1 MNIAAR
7 KTCAMHFKWAFQVG
21 LKSAVNP
28 CSVWSFKALGGL
40 FGADLV
46 KGEEK
51 EMRRKMHILNL
62 AFTLL
67 LTGEISNHECTVSCS
82 VLPATSM
89 PLMST
94 LRRNEHSTAFT
105 ENLILTEK
113 PEKIPNYF
121 PNLFRL
127 LIGFLL
133 QWRDIREKVSTRLYV
148 WPVFTFL
155 SHPSALA
162 KWSSGRTQ
170 REQTK

>member
-51 EMRRKMHILNL
+51 EMRRRKMHILKNL

-94 LRRNEHSTAFT
+94 LRRNEHSAAFT
-105 ENLILTEK
+105 ENLILAEK
-113 PEKIPNYF
+113 PAKISQ
-121 PNLFRL
+121 L
-127 LIGFLL
+127 LSKLI
-133 QWRDIREKVSTRLYV
+133 STSNWV
-148 WPVFTFL
+148 VFM
-155 SHPSALA
+155 
-162 KWSSGRTQ
+162 TQ
-170 REQTK
+170 RLKKVPS